1 MRWRAFGT
9 VLALVVGAAGLQA
22 CGNPAAVPD
31 TRAEAERD
39 DARSDRGERRYASAE
54 RRERRAERRARD
66 EQGPAPRWAANRS
79 RSGEQQ
85 AQRAFTRNGRDF
97 GDRDVDA
104 YVARAVAFTSSP
116 PEGTL
121 TLTRANGDRLFYDP
135 RENVFA
141 VADRRGSVRT
151 MFKPEERM
159 AYWRE
164 QEQRQASGG
173 RARAS
178 RDREQA
184 RASDAQAE
192 NG

>member
-1 MRWRAFGT
+1 MQWRAFGT
-9 VLALVVGAAGLQA
+9 VLALAIGVVGLQA
-22 CGNPAAVPD
+22 CGNPAAAPD
-31 TRAEAERD
+31 TRAEAERGD
-39 DARSDRGERRYASAE
+39 DRRPERQ
-54 RRERRAERRARD
+54 ARD

-85 AQRAFTRNGRDF
+85 AQRAFARNGRDF

-151 MFKPEERM
+151 LFKPEERM

-164 QEQRQASGG
+164 QEERQASGG
-173 RARAS
+173 RS
-178 RDREQA
+178 RSGRSREQA
-184 RASDAQAE
+184 RASDADTG